1 MKKILGMSLAPKRM
15 EIKLDWSLGW
25 LLCFVALGWMGLLW
39 ASINDLKESMLA
51 SGFEMVNI
59 QYQMYEAMGLLVLG
73 ILILKIFPEF
83 KLKLS
88 VGELCG
94 SVIALMGTI
103 TVLIWMNTLAV
114 PLFVVLFIVV
124 VRTTKHYL
132 NTQSDISI
140 MIWALAFYIA
150 LSVIFFLEI
159 YLFCDGAEGILAS
172 VNLITTCAISMGG
185 AYSAFGQLVNSMLGK
200 IQSKRDNYFSDVLIY
215 CTILILLIS
224 NLCQM
229 THANTTAPFL
239 LAWAG
244 TKFAYWLNQQR
255 TIKTQYQK

>member
-15 EIKLDWSLGW
+15 EIKMDCSFGW
-25 LLCFVALGWMGLLW
+25 LLCFVALVWVVLLW
-39 ASINDLKESMLA
+39 ASINDLKEPMLA

-59 QYQMYEAMGLLVLG
+59 QYQLYEAIGLLVSG
-73 ILILKIFPEF
+73 ILILKIFPEL

-94 SVIALMGTI
+94 SFIALMGTM

-114 PLFVVLFIVV
+114 PLFVVLFTGVV
-124 VRTTKHYL
+124 LIIKYYL

-140 MIWALAFYIA
+140 MVWAIVFYIA

-172 VNLITTCAISMGG
+172 VVLITTCAISMGG
-185 AYSAFGQLVNSMLGK
+185 AYSAFGQLVDSMLGK
-200 IQSKRDNYFSDVLIY
+200 AQSKRDNYFSDVLIY

-224 NLCQM
+224 NLFQT

-244 TKFAYWLNQQR
+244 SKFAYWLNQQR
-255 TIKTQYQK
+255 TIKTQYQR